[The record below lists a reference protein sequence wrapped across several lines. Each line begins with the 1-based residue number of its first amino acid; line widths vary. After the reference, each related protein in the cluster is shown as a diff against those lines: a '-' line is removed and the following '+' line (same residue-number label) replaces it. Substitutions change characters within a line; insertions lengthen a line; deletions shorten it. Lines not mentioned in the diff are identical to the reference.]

1 MSPTDVVFVVLAL
14 LGLALTALGLGAGGK
29 TGRDINNISDKLDQ
43 LHRKVGLFAK
53 AFGAAIL
60 MVVISLWLSR
70 CEGPTVTP
78 TPGTD
83 RIGYVGQPLPDPV
96 GVLVQTKSGVAAG
109 ATVVFAPT
117 NRDYGTASPDTV
129 VADSTGRAQTVWTL
143 GNKAGEQHLEAR
155 VLDGNSV
162 WIIAQAR
169 EAPVATE
176 IEITPDSA
184 VLAFAG
190 DVAPFSAEILDQ
202 YGDPFPGSVTWSS
215 QRQCIFRAGS
225 HGFATALGIAGA
237 DSIVAVFDDLR
248 ATALVRVRSGAR

>member
-1 MSPTDVVFVVLAL
+1 MIDVVFVVLAL
-14 LGLALTALGLGAGGK
+14 LGLALTARGLGVGGK
-29 TGRDINNISDKLDQ
+29 TGRDINDIADKLDQ
-43 LHRKVGLFAK
+43 LHRKIGLFAK

-60 MVVISLWLSR
+60 LVVLSLWLSHCNR
-70 CEGPTVTP
+70 ATVTP
-78 TPGTD
+78 TGGTD
-83 RIGYVGQPLPDPV
+83 QIGYIGQPLPDPV
-96 GVLVQTKSGVAAG
+96 EVLVQTNSGVATG
-109 ATVVFAPT
+109 ATVVFAP
-117 NRDYGTASPDTV
+117 RRGHGTASPDTV

-237 DSIVAVFDDLR
+237 DSIVAVFEDLR